1 MIIFLNSCTS
11 NNNPSPNGQLAVISS
26 TPSNITD
33 TSAVLGGNATADGGK
48 TITSKG
54 VCIGLNTNPTVDD
67 PNVFVG
73 EMGTGLGSFSD
84 DFSPFDPNTTYHVR
98 AYATNADGT
107 TYGDDGV
114 LADGLTVKLK
124 ADDKQPVN
132 VSFTVIE

>member
-11 NNNPSPNGQLAVISS
+11 NNNPSPNGQLAVITS

-84 DFSPFDPNTTYHVR
+84 DFSPFIFF
-98 AYATNADGT
+98 
-107 TYGDDGV
+107 
-114 LADGLTVKLK
+114 LLQKL
-124 ADDKQPVN
+124 N
-132 VSFTVIE
+132 LL